1 MTTMKGGLSSARSLV
16 VLDFLI
22 KNIQSGRYVENQKLP
37 TERELADIC
46 NVSRSSVREA
56 LSVLAALGIVER
68 RVGNGTYV
76 RSRNENLLSVALQI
90 TASSELRDIFELQR
104 ILEVGAAEL
113 AARRMDMQYL
123 ANLRVAL
130 AKMERAATQ
139 GDVATYFAA
148 DREFHTNIAVATG
161 NRLLY
166 QHVLA
171 LLDQMDRPLWR
182 IVKSYFIKCQNTY
195 VKQSVAMHRRLLA
208 ALEARDTAQ
217 ARRVMEEHF
226 ERVEDEIFGVDEE
239 EKGGERG

>member
-1 MTTMKGGLSSARSLV
+1 MGDQRSWAGGTRSLV

-22 KNIQSGRYVENQKLP
+22 KSIQSGQYMENQKLP
-37 TERELADIC
+37 TERELADLC
-46 NVSRSSVREA
+46 HVSRSSVREA
-56 LSVLAALGIVER
+56 LSILAAFGIVER

-90 TASSELRDIFELQR
+90 TAGSELRDVFELQR

-113 AARRMDMQYL
+113 AARRMNAQYL
-123 ANLRVAL
+123 ANLHAAL
-130 AKMERAATQ
+130 TKMEHAAMQ

-148 DREFHTNIAVATG
+148 DREFHTAIVIATG
-161 NRLLY
+161 NRLLH

-171 LLDQMDRPLWR
+171 LLDHMDRPLWR
-182 IVKSYFIKCQNTY
+182 IVKSYFIKYQNAY
-195 VKQSVAMHRRLLA
+195 VNQSLVMHRRLLA

-226 ERVEDEIFGVDEE
+226 ERVEGEIFGVDEE
-239 EKGGERG
+239 EKGVRA